1 MAQLLRLLRGS
12 IFLCALCFAF
22 PASPQV
28 PPHYPGTICFTPY
41 LWCYL
46 PGAVPVGTQ
55 CYCRTQYGVVYGQ
68 AG

>member
-1 MAQLLRLLRGS
+1 MNSVSLLRS
-12 IFLCALCFAF
+12 ATVACAALSAA

-41 LWCYL
+41 VWCQL
-46 PGAVPVGTQ
+46 PGAVPVGTPCF
-55 CYCRTQYGVVYGQ
+55 CYTPNGPVYGQ